1 MNMLYVFQVETGA
14 TFTFDNKFALASVAE
29 LKQTIERECA
39 VSADQQVL
47 LMSGGE
53 SLEPDARVCC
63 YSTGSDTNPIFLFS
77 KLLIAQDEPPT
88 PIIDYGSDVD
98 LQSQV
103 EQSLTMPATYQT
115 LVSRAQLAK
124 YCCSLARDQARICE
138 RLVHDQHLQQQGWA
152 AVVANLEDITKTFQS
167 RAETVQQNFA
177 GYLSER
183 QHYLDLLQTFFT
195 DLKMLENIPILPALR
210 AHAEGFYDPKDQQE
224 AAAEKDDNETTNPT
238 NPSTKEV
245 ELEITATDP
254 LSLLRWISAKDNQSS
269 LEQVAEQCARGLEQF
284 DECTMEAIKTE
295 IKHVI
300 EAASRRDMKDV
311 EQMGIRLFQLEK
323 MMVNTK
329 KIVSEQTELSHGFC
343 QNRDRVS
350 KLNDESVLPDLC
362 RSHRKQLEVMLKN
375 HNELRDIRSRC
386 TLAKQQLAPNLHER
400 LKWIM
405 QVENCMMDI
414 DNRLVLYNESLRRLR
429 RQLEILRQ
437 IHMAPQM
444 YMEAIAEVVRR
455 RTFSQAFLMWAS
467 DLASQLLSVHS
478 EEIERRRE
486 FRNKFEGHFLNTLFP
501 GLEDVPPPFAT
512 QAPAVFDN
520 GLPKLN
526 PEDMELLKQKLPD
539 LANRVS
545 TPDLSSITQFFFS
558 KSITESS
565 NDGNK
570 EKESASMRVD
580 DVPKEQEAARPPL
593 ISDRGDFES
602 ETDTE
607 EFEKIGQA
615 ATDSKLTSYESIKQ
629 QTPIR
634 QKQMEV
640 GAASIS
646 TSSTSTNVSPLNR
659 STSSS
664 SELLQFPSLSTS
676 EKKDQQPLSPLT
688 ECVEHNPSSP
698 KLASNFPT
706 NTTTSSCD
714 GQQKKLRRQSGSDGS
729 SPSVGNGIGPNDF
742 LGTEFYMDES
752 LPSSL
757 SEHPTDSQHQAIVS
771 LLQEN
776 LNNSREEV
784 ERLRDTIRNLK
795 SVARDSIRMLRRE
808 LDIMKEHSMLDR
820 QIITKHVEDI
830 CKVLSVHRCALKER
844 EQEITVDHELELSDL
859 KKMLQTRDEQ
869 ICNLERALA
878 DKETDSSEKDKLIA
892 TMRQKIEGEQQEM
905 KKLQIVY
912 RQIEERL
919 EQTLAD
925 KEAAI
930 KEADDARVAE
940 TNTLRNSLEKSQE
953 KVEKLEEKLILAEIR
968 FQKTMKEENDKLQV
982 VEYKAQC
989 EAIRSRFK
997 LIHASTIERSPSD
1010 SSLEK
1015 IERADLLELSNHESM
1030 ISQAEEPTTDE
1041 CKLATED
1048 ECLKMSQT
1056 NSELGESM
1064 KSEKSDDVKVSESKK
1079 VRLETDSDLLSL
1091 PMKLELLEAEN
1102 QRLNSELRASHESKE
1117 DMESKLEVLTN
1128 EKQRLEIE
1136 LLTERVSKKV
1146 VSTDSMSSS
1155 SIASSPGV
1163 NHDKEMNLSVAVVGV
1178 SPSRVDASTSTE
1190 RSRREPSS
1198 SHSLRDKLT
1207 KSTTTLAQHGKITY
1221 TSCNTGDIVLVTWD
1235 QEHRNYTLLQ
1245 DSQTFYFL
1253 NSDCIADLGLKL
1265 KPDGQPLK
1273 PHVIAEVVEKEYC
1286 SARKS
1291 ENRYRVPQGTKF
1303 FRVRVKPLQRLITTG
1318 KH

>member
-634 QKQMEV
+634 QKQME
-640 GAASIS
+640 
-646 TSSTSTNVSPLNR
+646 
-659 STSSS
+659 
-664 SELLQFPSLSTS
+664 
-676 EKKDQQPLSPLT
+676 
-688 ECVEHNPSSP
+688 
-698 KLASNFPT
+698 
-706 NTTTSSCD
+706 
-714 GQQKKLRRQSGSDGS
+714 
-729 SPSVGNGIGPNDF
+729 
-742 LGTEFYMDES
+742 
-752 LPSSL
+752 
-757 SEHPTDSQHQAIVS
+757 
-771 LLQEN
+771 EN

-1015 IERADLLELSNHESM
+1015 IEVNRADLLELSNHESM